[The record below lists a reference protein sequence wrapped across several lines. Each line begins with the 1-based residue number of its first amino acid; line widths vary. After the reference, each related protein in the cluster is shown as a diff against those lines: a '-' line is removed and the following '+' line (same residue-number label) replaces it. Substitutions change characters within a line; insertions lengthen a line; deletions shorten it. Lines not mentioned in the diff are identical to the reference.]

1 MKINSLSRR
10 TAGRICSF
18 NQNWPIY
25 FHVFSNHALLHIS
38 TCKQQMKTP
47 ENHHNHK
54 KCKHVSFLLM
64 LILFSLF
71 YCKKKAFELDKKNQ
85 NHAQGRQLN
94 KSYRYIVCQPGACE
108 NIRQYGRQCDIIQQS
123 MKARFAFRITHFWR
137 EWVGVKLRLLF
148 IGRLVIWT
156 SLCLCSSVLASAC
169 ICLLLFLTIGNS
181 YESRQGTS
189 KDAKIYV
196 GRSTVFCFALIRYAW
211 IT

>member
-18 NQNWPIY
+18 NQNRPIY

-137 EWVGVKLRLLF
+137 ELL
-148 IGRLVIWT
+148 VSSWDSC
-156 SLCLCSSVLASAC
+156 SLGAWLYELPYAYVQVSSPPLASVC
-169 ICLLLFLTIGNS
+169 
-181 YESRQGTS
+181 
-189 KDAKIYV
+189 
-196 GRSTVFCFALIRYAW
+196 FCF
-211 IT
+211 